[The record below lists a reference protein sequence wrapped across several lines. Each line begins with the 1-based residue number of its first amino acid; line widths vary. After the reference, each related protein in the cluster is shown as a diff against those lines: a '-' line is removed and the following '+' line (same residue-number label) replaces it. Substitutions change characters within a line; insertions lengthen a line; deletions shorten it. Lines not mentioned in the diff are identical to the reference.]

1 MESRNALT
9 LSNTD
14 LEAER
19 KPFTTGKA
27 KQEMGRIKKQEWT
40 NQIEFFLS
48 CISYSVGL
56 GNLWRFPYLCFEHGG
71 MTFLIPYFT
80 CILLCGIPMSV
91 LESCL
96 GQFSGNGPIQIWSMA
111 PLFTGVGWGELLM
124 SFYCCIYYNVIV
136 AYALLFAWKS
146 LPTYQNGVINT
157 VLPYSKNSTFCQG
170 WRDSKN
176 FQIENTN
183 STVSAKISHTC
194 QEAYYNQEILQDSGD
209 MTSGLSSLNYQ
220 LCFSLLVAW
229 ILIFL
234 TQIQS
239 AKSTGKTAYIT
250 STLPYV
256 CLTILLIRVT
266 MLEGASIG
274 LEQYFSVNIDSLF
287 TAKIWADASQQ
298 VFWSQGIAWGVLI
311 IYASHNP
318 FELNVYRYAWRQSLI
333 NACTSVYAGVVIFS
347 SLGFLAFD
355 NNGGNV
361 ELATKN
367 FNKVIGQSQKLAFVI
382 YPTALSQ
389 MGGASWVMAILFFV
403 MLATL
408 GIGSQIGIFMAVY
421 EGVMEKFDEWS
432 FKKRQIN
439 NKIENQNINSETST
453 SAQSNKLYLTLLC
466 LLNIICAYPLVS
478 KSGASWLSWFDSY
491 CSHLSL
497 QLFALIEIVSVS
509 WIYGIDNF
517 IQDIEFMMGRPLP
530 IKRVWVVL
538 WKYVTPC
545 YTMVTLMLAL
555 VNSYNK
561 KMMMID
567 GIPDWANYAGWLLPI
582 SEILFVPVLMVY
594 YKFDRMTMPKFYG
607 RRNEYSKK

>member
-1 MESRNALT
+1 
-9 LSNTD
+9 
-14 LEAER
+14 
-19 KPFTTGKA
+19 
-27 KQEMGRIKKQEWT
+27 
-40 NQIEFFLS
+40 
-48 CISYSVGL
+48 
-56 GNLWRFPYLCFEHGG
+56 
-71 MTFLIPYFT
+71 
-80 CILLCGIPMSV
+80 MSV

-124 SFYCCIYYNVIV
+124 SFYCCVYYNVIV

-146 LPTYQNGVINT
+146 LPRYEDGVLNT
-157 VLPYSKNSTFCQG
+157 VLPYSKNSTFCKN
-170 WRDSKN
+170 WSDSRN
-176 FQIENTN
+176 FQIGNSDLDGN
-183 STVSAKISHTC
+183 STVNYFNSTNKVSLTC
-194 QEAYYNQEILQDSGD
+194 QEAYYDQEILQDSGD
-209 MTSGLSSLNYQ
+209 MTSGLNSLNYQ

-234 TQIQS
+234 TQIKS

-274 LEQYFSVNIDSLF
+274 IKQYFSVNFDSLF
-287 TAKIWADASQQ
+287 TATIWADASQQ

-318 FELNVYRYAWRQSLI
+318 FELNVYRYAWRQSVI
-333 NACTSVYAGVVIFS
+333 NACTSVYAGIVIFS

-367 FNKVIGQSQKLAFVI
+367 FNKVIGQYQKLAFVI
-382 YPTALSQ
+382 YPTAISQ
-389 MGGASWVMAILFFV
+389 MGGASWLMAIVFFV

-421 EGVMEKFDEWS
+421 EGVMEKFDDWNW
-432 FKKRQIN
+432 KKRQIN
-439 NKIENQNINSETST
+439 QKVENGETYSETST
-453 SAQSNKLYLTLLC
+453 SSYSNSNKLYLTLLC

-478 KSGASWLSWFDSY
+478 KSGAYWLSWFDSY

-509 WIYGIDNF
+509 WIYGTENF
-517 IQDIEFMMGRPLP
+517 IKDIEFMMGRPLP
-530 IKRVWVVL
+530 IKLVWVVL
-538 WKYVTPC
+538 WKYLTPC
-545 YTMVTLMLAL
+545 YTLVTLLLAL
-555 VNSYNK
+555 VNNYNK

-567 GIPDWANYAGWLLPI
+567 GIPDWANYAGWLLPL
-582 SEILFVPVLMVY
+582 SEVLFVPVMMVY